1 MGGQEAF
8 RIFATNFR
16 DAMTLLVAMR
26 GWSPDDWIARFRS
39 EPDAPEIVDARLPF
53 DPAAVRWAACWKPE
67 PGLLARLP
75 KLEAIFNL
83 GAGVD
88 ALLADPTLPNVPIVR
103 VVDPNLTS
111 RMTEYVV
118 LHCLAHLRRVELY
131 RRAQADRVWL
141 DRYQPAAGEVRV
153 GIMGM
158 GVLGRAAADIL
169 VRLGFAVAGW
179 SRRGDPVPS
188 VKTFAGESGLAPFLA
203 RTDILVVLLP
213 LTPETKGILN
223 LDLFARLARDGA
235 LGGPVL
241 INAGRGGL
249 QVEDD
254 ILAALDRGLLAHAT
268 LDVFEVEPLRS
279 ESPFWAHPKVTI
291 TPHNAADSD
300 PQHLCRY
307 VIDQIVRSGAGL
319 PLQNAIDRRSGY

>member
-1 MGGQEAF
+1 
-8 RIFATNFR
+8 
-16 DAMTLLVAMR
+16 MTLLVAMR
-26 GWSPDDWIARFRS
+26 GWSPDDWIARFRK
-39 EPDAPEIVDARLPF
+39 EPDAPTIVDARQPF
-53 DPAAVRWAACWKPE
+53 DPASIHWAACWKPE

-75 KLEAIFNL
+75 NLEAIFNL

-88 ALLADPTLPNVPIVR
+88 ALLADPTLPAAPIIR
-103 VVDPNLTS
+103 VVDPNLTA

-118 LHCLAHLRRVELY
+118 LHCLTRLRRNDLY
-131 RRAQADRVWL
+131 REAQADGVWL
-141 DRYQPAAGEVRV
+141 DRYQPAASEVRV

-179 SRRGDPVPS
+179 SRSGDGP
-188 VKTFAGESGLAPFLA
+188 AGVETYAGASGLKPFLA

-213 LTPETKGILN
+213 LTRETRGILN
-223 LDLFARLARDGA
+223 IDLFGNLAREGA

-249 QVEDD
+249 QVEKD
-254 ILAALDRGLLAHAT
+254 ILAALDAGVLAHAT
-268 LDVFEVEPLRS
+268 LDVFEVEPLPP
-279 ESPFWAHPKVTI
+279 ESPFWTHPKVTV

-307 VIDQIVRSGAGL
+307 VLDQIARRHAGL
-319 PLQNAIDRRSGY
+319 AFENVIDRQSGY